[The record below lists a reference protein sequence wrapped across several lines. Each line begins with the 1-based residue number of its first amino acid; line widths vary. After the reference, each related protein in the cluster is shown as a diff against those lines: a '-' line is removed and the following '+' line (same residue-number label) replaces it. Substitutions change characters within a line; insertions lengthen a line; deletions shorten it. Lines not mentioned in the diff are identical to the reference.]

1 MDGIIMK
8 VIIAGSRYFNNYELL
23 RQYVDHILQNVSQ
36 KESIEIVSGGAKG
49 ADELGERYAKERG
62 YKITRFPAEWNKYG
76 RAAGPKRNEQMG
88 DYADALIAF
97 WDGESRGT
105 KHMIEYA
112 KKKNLLVRVK
122 VPKSL

>member
-1 MDGIIMK
+1 MK

-62 YKITRFPAEWNKYG
+62 YKITRFPADWNKYG
-76 RAAGPKRNEQMG
+76 TANPGEQN
-88 DYADALIAF
+88 
-97 WDGESRGT
+97 T
-105 KHMIEYA
+105 
-112 KKKNLLVRVK
+112 
-122 VPKSL
+122 

>member
-1 MDGIIMK
+1 MMK

-62 YKITRFPAEWNKYG
+62 YKITRFPADWNKYG